1 VDRQGLYDRRFDP
14 RERAAKGRV
23 WQVLCRDFFQRYV
36 KPGDTVLDL
45 GAGFCEFINNI
56 SCAAKWAV
64 DSDEQ
69 VERHAA
75 PDVNVRRGAAN
86 DLGFLLEATV
96 DVVFASNF
104 FEHML
109 SKDLVLSTLREVHRV
124 LRPGG
129 RLLILQPNIRFA
141 YDEYWDFF
149 DHHQPLSD
157 RSMVEALEISGF
169 RPLEVRPRFLP
180 YTTKSALPSWPILV
194 RLYLRI
200 PAAHRLLGKQ
210 MFIVAEKPSAPSDE
224 APGDPSEKPL

>member
-1 VDRQGLYDRRFDP
+1 MVERALYDRRFDP
-14 RERAAKGRV
+14 LEREAKARV
-23 WQVLCRDFFQRYV
+23 WEVLCRDFFQRYV
-36 KPGDTVLDL
+36 EPTDTVLDL

-56 SCAAKWAV
+56 RCAAKWAV

-75 PDVNVRRGAAN
+75 AGVNVRRGAAD
-86 DLGFLLEATV
+86 DLSFLQDATI

-109 SKDLVLSTLREVHRV
+109 SKDLVLSTLREARRV

-129 RLLILQPNIRFA
+129 RILILQPNIRFA

-157 RSMVEALEISGF
+157 RSMVEALEICGF
-169 RPLEVRPRFLP
+169 DPTEVRPRFLP
-180 YTTKSALPSWPILV
+180 YTTKSALPQWPILV
-194 RLYLRI
+194 RLYLRVRL
-200 PAAHRLLGKQ
+200 AQRLLGKQ
-210 MFIVAEKPSAPSDE
+210 MFIVAEKS
-224 APGDPSEKPL
+224 